1 MNLNDLNWTKNLS
14 VEHHNY
20 WSDSMPMSSVF
31 FDYYLKIVD
40 GVEVVVAVVVGLLL
54 MNLNLIFVE
63 RLVIRLHY
71 QKLL

>member
-1 MNLNDLNWTKNLS
+1 
-14 VEHHNY
+14 
-20 WSDSMPMSSVF
+20 MPMSSVF